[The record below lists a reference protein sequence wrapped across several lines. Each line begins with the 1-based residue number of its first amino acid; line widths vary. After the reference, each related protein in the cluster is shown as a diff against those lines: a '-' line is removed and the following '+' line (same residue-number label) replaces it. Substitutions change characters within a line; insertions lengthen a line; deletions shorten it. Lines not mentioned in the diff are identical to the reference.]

1 MNRPGRRR
9 RVEPLERR
17 PAREGLPIDQYLGL
31 EANPADDETT
41 ELVNRLLAALA
52 AAGPPDT
59 VTTATLY
66 LLAQQAKSEGVSLE
80 RFATWAYRVFAFA
93 YEEGDATTARVPS

>member
-1 MNRPGRRR
+1 MNRAGRRR

-17 PAREGLPIDQYLGL
+17 PAREGLPVDQYLGL
-31 EANPADDETT
+31 EAIPSDDETT
-41 ELVNRLLAALA
+41 ALLNRLVAALA

-66 LLAQQAKSEGVSLE
+66 ILAKQAKAEGIRLD
-80 RFATWAYRVFAFA
+80 RFAAWAYRVFQFA
-93 YEEGDATTARVPS
+93 YDQDGDEPPGFTS